1 MLLDRSS
8 GIFSRSTDFR
18 KRIEKGSQL
27 CRTALSIAH
36 AEYSIEAAEL
46 AELKDNPQLVLLLVI
61 YGPRQA
67 ELSGHGVS
75 RKVHT

>member
-1 MLLDRSS
+1 MLVDHSS

-27 CRTALSIAH
+27 CWTALSIAH

-67 ELSGHGVS
+67 ELSGHSAS
-75 RKVHT
+75 RKAHT